1 MGVALVIF
9 QVWKFWGNCK
19 LSNILHFVFKLVGFG
34 LRKKFNGVLRTICQI
49 SQMGVWL
56 RSGRTSRAEANGG
69 AGGGGAEPPPQ
80 QTICRKILLSCRN
93 FCVLNN

>member
-69 AGGGGAEPPPQ
+69 AGGGGAERPPSRPFVG
-80 QTICRKILLSCRN
+80 K
-93 FCVLNN
+93 FCSLVGIFVF